1 MADGYDSAITER
13 EAKKTAP
20 ARRNLAGAV
29 VDDLTARIGRGE
41 LTTGD
46 KLPTESEIMVT
57 YGVSRA
63 VVREAITQLQAA
75 RLVETRHGIGTFVL
89 DPPQPAS
96 LAIDPRSV
104 VTFQDVLQILEL
116 RVSLE
121 TEVASLAAARRSLA
135 QLATIRAVLDALQAC
150 RERRADTAAADAD
163 FHLALADAAG
173 NPHFHDILRHLGR
186 HIIPRSRINLAGLT
200 QDDLRRVSQE
210 HEDIYDAIRRQ
221 DPETARAAMRSHLSN
236 SRERLMRAHEGAA
249 G

>member
-1 MADGYDSAITER
+1 MADGYDIAITER
-13 EAKKTAP
+13 EAKKNPP
-20 ARRNLAGAV
+20 ARRNLAGVV
-29 VDDLTARIGRGE
+29 VDDLGSRIGRGE
-41 LTTGD
+41 VKPGA

-89 DPPQPAS
+89 DAPPAAP
-96 LAIDPRSV
+96 LAIDPRGV

-121 TEVASLAAARRSLA
+121 TEVASLAATRRSA
-135 QLATIRAVLDALQAC
+135 GQLATIRTVLDTLQAC
-150 RERRADTAAADAD
+150 REQRTDTAAADAD
-163 FHLALADAAG
+163 FHLALAQAAG
-173 NPHFHDILRHLGR
+173 NQHFHDILGHLGR
-186 HIIPRSRINLAGLT
+186 HIIPRSRINLAALT
-200 QDDLRRVSQE
+200 QEDLRRVGQE

-221 DPETARAAMRSHLSN
+221 DAETARAAMRSHLSN
-236 SRERLMRAHEGAA
+236 SRERLVRAYAGAA